1 MTTRKAITSI
11 ALIHA
16 KHCDGRCKALQ
27 ERMQSFAWVVAKL
40 CVRKLKNLLKGGSL
54 SFAKK
59 QVDKSTSCYSYS
71 LSLTITRN
79 TNNLSTR
86 QLVN

>member
-16 KHCDGRCKALQ
+16 KHCDDTCKALQ

-40 CVRKLKNLLKGGSL
+40 CVRKLKNLLIVNKLTSQ
-54 SFAKK
+54 
-59 QVDKSTSCYSYS
+59 QVAT
-71 LSLTITRN
+71 LIA
-79 TNNLSTR
+79 
-86 QLVN
+86 